1 MCSMSAPPA
10 PRCARPA
17 CWPGSG
23 RRLAGGGGRGSSWSG
38 SAAVP
43 EGLAAAVGCGPLCA
57 LCTCPP
63 RVQLSPSAGRR
74 AQGLTDSLGRGS
86 RSPEPACA
94 PPTLDRSAPA
104 SEPGGWDA
112 APRSQSATAWMRW
125 VGCSDGGGLS
135 CLSRLQFQERS
146 WSREP
151 QRKTRVGAAHPVPT
165 PAGRGVVWVGPAS
178 PAAAAL
184 CASGVSSDRL
194 LHSPPRPPLLPLAR
208 ASSPSPCGI
217 LHPGRGGRG
226 GCRSED
232 AQGLSSSWTR
242 AAELNGRVPASECGC
257 RLWGRPA
264 GALPELGC
272 C

>member
-43 EGLAAAVGCGPLCA
+43 EGLAAAAGCGPLCA

-63 RVQLSPSAGRR
+63 RVRLSPSAGRR

-165 PAGRGVVWVGPAS
+165 PAGGEGRGVGGTCFSRSSGSVRLRCVLRS
-178 PAAAAL
+178 P
-184 CASGVSSDRL
+184 
-194 LHSPPRPPLLPLAR
+194 SPLSPRPPLLPLAP

-242 AAELNGRVPASECGC
+242 AAELNGRVPASKCGC

-264 GALPELGC
+264 GGPP
-272 C
+272 

>member
-1 MCSMSAPPA
+1 MSAPPA

-23 RRLAGGGGRGSSWSG
+23 RRLAGGCGRGSSWSG

-43 EGLAAAVGCGPLCA
+43 EGLAAAAGCGPLCA

-63 RVQLSPSAGRR
+63 RVRLSPSAGRR

-165 PAGRGVVWVGPAS
+165 PAGGAWCGWDLLLLQQRLCAPPVCPQIAFS
-178 PAAAAL
+178 TLPPAASLAPRL
-184 CASGVSSDRL
+184 CFQPISMRD
-194 LHSPPRPPLLPLAR
+194 SPPRAWGEGRLSERGCSRAVELLDQ
-208 ASSPSPCGI
+208 SC
-217 LHPGRGGRG
+217 
-226 GCRSED
+226 
-232 AQGLSSSWTR
+232 
-242 AAELNGRVPASECGC
+242 
-257 RLWGRPA
+257 
-264 GALPELGC
+264 
-272 C
+272 